1 MVARARLP
9 LCLSGAVVVGSP
21 GSAGWLALLSLPQY
35 KVPPPKRELHA
46 STYRNGGGV
55 SPPPAR
61 IDPGNDVH
69 EIAPATPPSQ
79 SRAVF
84 CISSPAKEAPSL
96 FWGVQCQSQSQ
107 SRIN

>member
-1 MVARARLP
+1 MV
-9 LCLSGAVVVGSP
+9 
-21 GSAGWLALLSLPQY
+21 SLPQY
-35 KVPPPKRELHA
+35 EVPPPKRELLA

-84 CISSPAKEAPSL
+84 CISSPAKEPILVLGSPVPVPVPVTNKLMQAADIASFLRAQRPALGIRDS
-96 FWGVQCQSQSQ
+96 
-107 SRIN
+107 